1 MIGGLI
7 AIDLAAWLADA
18 WAVLICIVVAAV
30 VAAAVRRT
38 GPHRGSTANISR
50 VAAITRAR

>member
-1 MIGGLI
+1 VIDGLI
-7 AIDLAAWLADA
+7 AIDLAAWLADGRPI
-18 WAVLICIVVAAV
+18 AVCL
-30 VAAAVRRT
+30 VAAAIIAAVVRRT